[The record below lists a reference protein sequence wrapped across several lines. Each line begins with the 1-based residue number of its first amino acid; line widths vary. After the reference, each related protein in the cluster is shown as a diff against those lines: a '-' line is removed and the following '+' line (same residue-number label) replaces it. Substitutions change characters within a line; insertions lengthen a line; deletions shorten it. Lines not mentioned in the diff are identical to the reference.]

1 MSERSLVGA
10 VSPLFIGL
18 AFLMVGNGLIGSLLG
33 IRAASEGFPTSIIGV
48 VMALY
53 YVGFL
58 VGSLKIPGWLTS
70 VGHIRVFS
78 GLASLAA
85 ATTLSYVIVLAPI
98 SWGVLRFVAG
108 LCMSGLYVTV
118 ESWLNDRASNATRG
132 RLLSVYMLVV
142 TLGLAAGQFLLG
154 SADPGGTKLF
164 LVAGILTS

>member
-33 IRAASEGFPTSIIGV
+33 IRAASEGFPTSIVGV

-58 VGSLKIPGWLTS
+58 VGSLKIPGWLAS

-85 ATTLSYVIVLAPI
+85 ATT
-98 SWGVLRFVAG
+98 FH
-108 LCMSGLYVTV
+108 T
-118 ESWLNDRASNATRG
+118 
-132 RLLSVYMLVV
+132 
-142 TLGLAAGQFLLG
+142 
-154 SADPGGTKLF
+154 
-164 LVAGILTS
+164 